1 MLIYFFLG
9 QLPWQN
15 MDAKDKKEKYEKI
28 LEKKLI
34 TSPEA
39 LCQEIPQEFVVM
51 LKYIR
56 KVAFDEKPDYDYMR
70 KLLED
75 VLEANNEVN
84 DKVFCWN
91 QV

>member
-1 MLIYFFLG
+1 MVYMLIYFFLG

-39 LCQEIPQEFVVM
+39 LCQGIPHEFVVM
-51 LKYIR
+51 LKYVR
-56 KVAFDEKPDYDYMR
+56 NLFFDEKPDYDYIR
-70 KLLED
+70 RLL
-75 VLEANNEVN
+75 
-84 DKVFCWN
+84 
-91 QV
+91 